1 MIDLIIPIYNA
12 EKTLDLTL
20 MSIKMQTII
29 DKITV
34 YLIDDCSKDNYD
46 KTLNNHKDMN
56 IVYKRLD
63 KNSGPAVARQVGIDI
78 SSNKYIM
85 FIDADDLFYDT
96 DSVKR
101 LYEIIEEGYDYVVGC
116 TYEEK
121 REIKIQNESDLHGKI
136 YRRQFI
142 EDNDIKFNETR
153 VHEDNYFNNL
163 VLACDPL
170 TKKILD
176 YVYIYVDNDESITN
190 SQREKEFD
198 RLEILLLNMRQLL
211 DESKK
216 RNCNRETI
224 AYLIFIKV
232 KYFNR
237 ISQDFSKAQKE
248 KFKLWIK
255 KYNLK
260 IEKYLERT
268 DLEEIY
274 DEMIKEY
281 SY

>member
-63 KNSGPAVARQVGIDI
+63 KNSGPAVARLVGIEI

-198 RLEILLLNMRQLL
+198 RLEILLSNMRQLL

-224 AYLIFIKV
+224 AYLMFIKV

-237 ISQDFSKAQKE
+237 IYPDFTKEQQE
-248 KFKLWIK
+248 KFKLWII

-260 IEKYLERT
+260 IE
-268 DLEEIY
+268 
-274 DEMIKEY
+274 
-281 SY
+281 

>member
-63 KNSGPAVARQVGIDI
+63 KNSGPAVARQIGIDI

-163 VLACDPL
+163 VLACDSL

-198 RLEILLLNMRQLL
+198 RLEILLSNMRQLL

-224 AYLIFIKV
+224 AYLMYICLPIFEQTTI
-232 KYFNR
+232 
-237 ISQDFSKAQKE
+237 
-248 KFKLWIK
+248 
-255 KYNLK
+255 
-260 IEKYLERT
+260 
-268 DLEEIY
+268 
-274 DEMIKEY
+274 
-281 SY
+281 

>member
-1 MIDLIIPIYNA
+1 MIDLIIPVYNA
-12 EKTLDLTL
+12 EKTLELTL

-29 DKITV
+29 NKITV

-46 KTLNNHKDMN
+46 KILNNHKDMN
-56 IVYKRLD
+56 IIYKKLE
-63 KNSGPAVARQVGIDI
+63 KNSGPAVARQKGIDI

-85 FIDADDLFYDT
+85 FIDADDLFYDA

-101 LYEIIEEGYDYVVGC
+101 LYETIEQGYDYVAGF

-136 YRRQFI
+136 YRRKFI
-142 EDNDIKFNETR
+142 EDNQLKFNETR

-170 TKKILD
+170 IKKILD
-176 YVYIYVDNDESITN
+176 YVYIYVDNNESITN
-190 SQREKEFD
+190 SQKEKEF
-198 RLEILLLNMRQLL
+198 ESFKILFSNIKQLL
-211 DESKK
+211 EEAKK

-224 AYLIFIKV
+224 AYLMFLKV

-237 ISQDFSKAQKE
+237 IYPEFNKEQKE
-248 KFKLWIK
+248 IFKLWIK
-255 KYNLK
+255 EYNLK

-274 DEMIKEY
+274 DEMLKEY

>member
-1 MIDLIIPIYNA
+1 MIDLIIPVYNA
-12 EKTLDLTL
+12 EKTLELTL

-46 KTLNNHKDMN
+46 KILNNHKDMN
-56 IVYKRLD
+56 IVYKRLE
-63 KNSGPAVARQVGIDI
+63 KNSGPAIARQKGIDI
-78 SSNKYIM
+78 STNKYIM

-101 LYEIIEEGYDYVVGC
+101 LYETIEQGYDYVAGF

-198 RLEILLLNMRQLL
+198 RLEILLSNMRQLL

>member
-1 MIDLIIPIYNA
+1 MIDLIIPVYNA
-12 EKTLDLTL
+12 EKTLELTL

-34 YLIDDCSKDNYD
+34 YLIDDFSKDNYD
-46 KTLNNHKDMN
+46 EILNNHKDIN
-56 IVYKRLD
+56 IIYKKLE
-63 KNSGPAVARQVGIDI
+63 KNSGPAVARQKGIDI

-101 LYEIIEEGYDYVVGC
+101 LYETIEQGYDYVAGF

-136 YRRQFI
+136 YRRKFI
-142 EDNDIKFNETR
+142 EDNQLKFNETR

-170 TKKILD
+170 IKKILD
-176 YVYIYVDNDESITN
+176 YVYIYVDNNESITN
-190 SQREKEFD
+190 SQKEKEF
-198 RLEILLLNMRQLL
+198 ESFKILLSNIKQLL
-211 DESKK
+211 EEAKK

-224 AYLIFIKV
+224 AYLMFLKV
-232 KYFNR
+232 KYFNQ
-237 ISQDFSKAQKE
+237 IYPEFNKEQKE
-248 KFKLWIK
+248 IFKLWIK
-255 KYNLK
+255 EYNLK

-274 DEMIKEY
+274 DEMLKEY

>member
-1 MIDLIIPIYNA
+1 MIDLIIPVYNA
-12 EKTLDLTL
+12 EKTLELTL

-46 KTLNNHKDMN
+46 KILNNHKDMN

-63 KNSGPAVARQVGIDI
+63 KNSGPAVARQKGIDI

-85 FIDADDLFYDT
+85 FIDADDLFYDA

-101 LYEIIEEGYDYVVGC
+101 LYETIEQGYDYVAGF

-136 YRRQFI
+136 YRRKFI
-142 EDNDIKFNETR
+142 EDNQLKFNETR

-170 TKKILD
+170 IKKIFD
-176 YVYIYVDNDESITN
+176 YVYIYVDNNESITN
-190 SQREKEFD
+190 SQKEKEF
-198 RLEILLLNMRQLL
+198 ESFKILFSNIKQLL
-211 DESKK
+211 EETKK

-224 AYLIFIKV
+224 AYLMFLKV

-237 ISQDFSKAQKE
+237 IYPEFNKEQKE
-248 KFKLWIK
+248 IFKLWIK
-255 KYNLK
+255 EYNLK

-274 DEMIKEY
+274 DEMLKEY

>member
-1 MIDLIIPIYNA
+1 MIDLIIPVYNA
-12 EKTLDLTL
+12 EKTLELTL

-29 DKITV
+29 NKITV

-46 KTLNNHKDMN
+46 KILNNHKDMN
-56 IVYKRLD
+56 IIYKKLE
-63 KNSGPAVARQVGIDI
+63 KNSGPAVARQKGIDI

-85 FIDADDLFYDT
+85 FIDADDLFYDA

-101 LYEIIEEGYDYVVGC
+101 LYETIEQGYDYVAGF

-136 YRRQFI
+136 YRRKFI
-142 EDNDIKFNETR
+142 EDNQLKFNETR

-170 TKKILD
+170 IKKILD
-176 YVYIYVDNDESITN
+176 YVYIYVDNNESITN
-190 SQREKEFD
+190 SQKEKEF
-198 RLEILLLNMRQLL
+198 ESFKILISNIKQLL
-211 DESKK
+211 EEAKK

-224 AYLIFIKV
+224 AYLMFLKV

-237 ISQDFSKAQKE
+237 IYPEFNKEQKE
-248 KFKLWIK
+248 IFKLWIK
-255 KYNLK
+255 EYNLK

-274 DEMIKEY
+274 DEMLKEY

>member
-1 MIDLIIPIYNA
+1 MIDLIIPVYNA
-12 EKTLDLTL
+12 EKTLELTL

-46 KTLNNHKDMN
+46 KILNNHKDMN

-63 KNSGPAVARQVGIDI
+63 KNSGPAVARQKGIDI

-85 FIDADDLFYDT
+85 FIDADDLFYDA

-101 LYEIIEEGYDYVVGC
+101 LYETIEQGYDYVAGF

-136 YRRQFI
+136 YRRKFI
-142 EDNDIKFNETR
+142 EDNQLKFNETR

-170 TKKILD
+170 IKKIFD
-176 YVYIYVDNDESITN
+176 YVYIYVDNNESITN
-190 SQREKEFD
+190 SQKEKEF
-198 RLEILLLNMRQLL
+198 ESFKILFSNIKQLL
-211 DESKK
+211 EEAKK

-224 AYLIFIKV
+224 AYLMFLKV

-237 ISQDFSKAQKE
+237 IYPEFNKEQKE
-248 KFKLWIK
+248 IFKLWIK
-255 KYNLK
+255 EYNLK

-274 DEMIKEY
+274 DEMLKEY